1 MNEIISSLEQDVNVQ
16 SATIAELTESI
27 SGKDEKIG
35 ALEAQVHNAE
45 AQLEEVSSELYSG
58 KYCK

>member
-16 SATIAELTESI
+16 SANIAELTESI
-27 SGKDEKIG
+27 GGKDEKIG